1 MKSDAKLTLAHR
13 LELAA
18 SLRQIHRDEAALA
31 VRLRARQ
38 AIAAETAKAQA
49 AVCDA
54 EDTILRNL
62 PSPLPDETRELVA
75 AHPLPRGRRHQL
87 ERFETVFAPVR
98 LEQAEQLAR
107 TMTGESGEST
117 TTTAPKPPRRTKPT
131 GTEGGTP

>member
-18 SLRQIHRDEAALA
+18 SLRQIHRDEAALTL
-31 VRLRARQ
+31 RLQARHT
-38 AIAAETAKAQA
+38 IAEETAKAQA

-62 PSPLPDETRELVA
+62 PSPLPDEARELVA
-75 AHPLPRGRRHQL
+75 AHPLPRGRRQQL

>member
-18 SLRQIHRDEAALA
+18 SLRQIHRDEAALTL
-31 VRLRARQ
+31 RLQARHT
-38 AIAAETAKAQA
+38 IAAEIAKAQA

-62 PSPLPDETRELVA
+62 PSPLPDAANELVA
-75 AHPLPRGRRHQL
+75 AHPLPRERRQQL